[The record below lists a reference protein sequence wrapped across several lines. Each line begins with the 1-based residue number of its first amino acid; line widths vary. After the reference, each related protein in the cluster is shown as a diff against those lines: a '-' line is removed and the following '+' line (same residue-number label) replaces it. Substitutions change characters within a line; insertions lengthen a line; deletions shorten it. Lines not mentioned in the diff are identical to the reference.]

1 MFVGRKGRFFL
12 MLCLPPWYSLAS
24 LVSGRPAAFFLFR
37 KLLGTSQGRDLRRG
51 GSRDEGN
58 KCFLSSSL
66 GESWLGPQLGGDRVP
81 RSTRGPPPPTYVRG
95 SRKWR
100 EGEIS
105 TIKRGD
111 VQSREEERKAAWC
124 GAVGLMLLLSVRN
137 GVSSPSSSSS
147 DVRLHVPKPP
157 PPHISAE

>member
-1 MFVGRKGRFFL
+1 

-24 LVSGRPAAFFLFR
+24 LVSGLPEAFFSSENFWALHKEGICVVVVVGMREINAFS
-37 KLLGTSQGRDLRRG
+37 LLLSGNRG
-51 GSRDEGN
+51 WARSRA
-58 KCFLSSSL
+58 
-66 GESWLGPQLGGDRVP
+66 GGDRVP

-157 PPHISAE
+157 SPHISAE